1 MDKKC
6 IFLKKVNENTHKGGN
21 LQGLLNVNK
30 KPRKKKTA
38 GKVLKKK
45 KKKQENSCFKE
56 NSAL

>member
-6 IFLKKVNENTHKGGN
+6 VFLKKINENTQKGGN

-45 KKKQENSCFKE
+45 KKIGNLLF
-56 NSAL
+56 

>member
-1 MDKKC
+1 MKN
-6 IFLKKVNENTHKGGN
+6 ILKVKEKISKTQGDGN

-45 KKKQENSCFKE
+45 KKIGNLLF
-56 NSAL
+56 